1 MKVRLL
7 IIMALMQLTG
17 CASSGISPMNKD
29 TYFVSEMRSM
39 PGIGPATGAKA
50 DIYLEANEFCV
61 KMNKHV
67 ETVSLEMVN
76 AVPFRPGSAS
86 LEFKCVQ

>member
-1 MKVRLL
+1 MKTKSIL
-7 IIMALMQLTG
+7 IMANLLTG

-50 DIYLEANEFCV
+50 DIYKEANEFCA
-61 KMNKHV
+61 KQNKHV
-67 ETVSLEMVN
+67 ETVKLDMVN

-86 LEFKCVQ
+86 LEFKCVE